1 MSSGESFHRL
11 QAARSMCRDFSPQ
24 SVGDEVLARLVDAAL
39 GAPAAGN
46 AQALDLVVLSG
57 AETALYWDTTLPVAR
72 RPGFRWPGL
81 LRAPLLIVPYVDPE
95 AYLQRYSE
103 PDKARSGLG
112 ADTGAWDVPYW
123 FVDGGAAVMSLLLAA
138 EAEGLGALL
147 FGQFDHESRVR
158 QALGVPE
165 GRRAI
170 GTVAVGH
177 RATGDGGGSSPGA
190 GSTDS
195 VSRSARRGRPSPAV
209 HVRRGRWDRSSMV

>member
-1 MSSGESFHRL
+1 
-11 QAARSMCRDFSPQ
+11 
-24 SVGDEVLARLVDAAL
+24 
-39 GAPAAGN
+39 
-46 AQALDLVVLSG
+46 
-57 AETALYWDTTLPVAR
+57 
-72 RPGFRWPGL
+72 
-81 LRAPLLIVPYVDPE
+81 